1 MSDVVGLSR
10 LGSQSATPTP
20 PPTPAV
26 SADNRQAASATPGQP
41 GVNIPPGSPVQIVIN
56 NNATVQAPPAAAP
69 QPEATPAPQ
78 VVYVPVSTPPP
89 PAPTPVQATASSD
102 FVASVLRA
110 YNDHDYLA
118 LSPYLVP
125 GHVNCLG
132 HRYAS
137 PSFIRSDMTNDARTY
152 AVVNC
157 TYYPD
162 TFTHEVSNEYSPHW
176 VGPMLY
182 DTITTYT
189 EAREF
194 NGRVHRATT
203 RFTVGYTVVNG
214 VTNIYAMVLKVI

>member
-1 MSDVVGLSR
+1 
-10 LGSQSATPTP
+10 
-20 PPTPAV
+20 
-26 SADNRQAASATPGQP
+26 
-41 GVNIPPGSPVQIVIN
+41 
-56 NNATVQAPPAAAP
+56 
-69 QPEATPAPQ
+69 
-78 VVYVPVSTPPP
+78 
-89 PAPTPVQATASSD
+89 
-102 FVASVLRA
+102 VASVLRA

-125 GHVNCLG
+125 GHVNYFG

-137 PSFIRSDMTNDARTY
+137 PSFIRNDMTNDARTY
-152 AVVNC
+152 AAVNC

>member
-1 MSDVVGLSR
+1 M
-10 LGSQSATPTP
+10 
-20 PPTPAV
+20 
-26 SADNRQAASATPGQP
+26 N
-41 GVNIPPGSPVQIVIN
+41 
-56 NNATVQAPPAAAP
+56 
-69 QPEATPAPQ
+69 
-78 VVYVPVSTPPP
+78 
-89 PAPTPVQATASSD
+89 
-102 FVASVLRA
+102 
-110 YNDHDYLA
+110 
-118 LSPYLVP
+118 
-125 GHVNCLG
+125 
-132 HRYAS
+132 
-137 PSFIRSDMTNDARTY
+137 NDARSY
-152 AVVNC
+152 AAVNY

>member
-1 MSDVVGLSR
+1 VV
-10 LGSQSATPTP
+10 
-20 PPTPAV
+20 
-26 SADNRQAASATPGQP
+26 
-41 GVNIPPGSPVQIVIN
+41 
-56 NNATVQAPPAAAP
+56 
-69 QPEATPAPQ
+69 
-78 VVYVPVSTPPP
+78 
-89 PAPTPVQATASSD
+89 
-102 FVASVLRA
+102 SVLRA
-110 YNDHDYLA
+110 YNNHDYLA

-125 GHVNCLG
+125 GHVNYFG

-137 PSFIRSDMTNDARTY
+137 PSFIRNDMNNDARSY
-152 AVVNC
+152 AAVNY

>member
-26 SADNRQAASATPGQP
+26 SADNRPAASATPGQP
-41 GVNIPPGSPVQIVIN
+41 GVNTPPGSPVQIVIN

-110 YNDHDYLA
+110 YND
-118 LSPYLVP
+118 
-125 GHVNCLG
+125 
-132 HRYAS
+132 
-137 PSFIRSDMTNDARTY
+137 
-152 AVVNC
+152 
-157 TYYPD
+157 
-162 TFTHEVSNEYSPHW
+162 
-176 VGPMLY
+176 
-182 DTITTYT
+182 
-189 EAREF
+189 
-194 NGRVHRATT
+194 
-203 RFTVGYTVVNG
+203 
-214 VTNIYAMVLKVI
+214 